1 MEKIRIKDNFW
12 GRYRELVRT
21 EMIPYQWN
29 VLNDRADITIE
40 KERTDGG
47 SPSEKSH
54 AIENL
59 RIAAGRS
66 KGEHYGWIFQ
76 DSDVYKW
83 LEAVAY
89 SLKSHPDPE
98 LQKIADETIDLIA
111 EAQEDDGYLHTY
123 IQLRCPDL
131 KFKRLGE
138 AHELYCAGHYFEAA
152 TAYHAVT
159 GNERALEVAKKWADC
174 LDRNFGP
181 GKVEGTD
188 GHEEVEIGLMKLYR
202 STGEKRYL
210 DLAKYFMDV
219 RGSVMPFFKKQLE
232 EDPHRE
238 SAWGIGNGDGR
249 YLQADIDVRE
259 QTVARGHAVRQVYLT
274 TAMADLAA
282 ETGDQEYLDACKR
295 LWEDVTK
302 RQMYIT
308 GGIGST
314 ANGEA
319 FTSDYDLPLG
329 TMYCETCASVGMV
342 FWARQMLRC
351 ESRSEYADVMER
363 ELYNGTISGMAL
375 DGKHFF
381 YVNPLSVDPR
391 KIKNDPLKTHV
402 KPVRPSWLGCA
413 CCPPNLARMLTSLD
427 QYIYT
432 VKDNLVLINLF
443 IGGEG
448 EFEVGGSRI
457 RITQETDYPHEGRVR
472 IRVEMIDPASAD
484 HGVIV
489 GIRIPGFLAEN
500 GEVSADTKGAYELT
514 RGGKPVENDPING
527 YVYLQGP
534 FAGEEIVLT
543 FEMSP
548 ELYVANPCVE
558 SMAGKAALMRG
569 PVVYC
574 LEEADNGKDLET
586 LAISAEDPDFH
597 YQRESGELGEIG
609 VITAKGIRTLPHEK
623 APLYQKIRNRTYEEK
638 ETTLKWIPYY
648 AWANRG
654 EGEMTVFTNLV

>member
-1 MEKIRIKDNFW
+1 MEKVSIRDAFW
-12 GRYRELVRT
+12 GNYRELVRK

-29 VLNDRADITIE
+29 VLNDQADIIIE

-47 SPSEKSH
+47 SPAEKSH
-54 AIENL
+54 AIENF
-59 RIAAGRS
+59 RIAAGQS
-66 KGEHYGWIFQ
+66 QGEHYGWSFQ

-89 SLKSHPDPE
+89 SLQEHPDPE
-98 LQKIADETIDLIA
+98 LQKTADGAIDLIA
-111 EAQEDDGYLHTY
+111 KAQAEDGYLDTY
-123 IQLRCPDL
+123 VQLRYPDL

-138 AHELYCAGHYFEAA
+138 AHELYCAGHFFEAA

-159 GNERALEVAKKWADC
+159 GNEEVLKVARKWADC
-174 LDRNFGP
+174 LVRNFGP
-181 GKVEGTD
+181 GKIEGTD

-202 STGEKRYL
+202 STGEEKYL
-210 DLAKYFMDV
+210 ELARYFMDI
-219 RGSVMPFFKKQLE
+219 RGVSMPFFKKQLE
-232 EDPHRE
+232 EDPHRD
-238 SAWGIGNGDGR
+238 SAWGLGNGDGR
-249 YLQADIDVRE
+249 YLQADVDVKK

-282 ETGDQEYLDACKR
+282 ETGDRDYLDACKR

-319 FTSDYDLPLG
+319 FTTDFDLPLG

-342 FWARQMLRC
+342 FWAKQMLRC

-381 YVNPLSVDPR
+381 YVNPLSVDPA
-391 KIKNDPLKTHV
+391 KIKYDPLKTHV
-402 KPVRPSWLGCA
+402 KSVRPSWLGCA
-413 CCPPNLARMLTSLD
+413 CCPPNLARLLTSLD

-432 VKDNLVLINLF
+432 VKEDRILVNLF
-443 IGGEG
+443 IGSEG
-448 EFEVGGSRI
+448 EFEVSGSRVA
-457 RITQETDYPHEGRVR
+457 ITQETEYPHDGTIR
-472 IRVEMIDPASAD
+472 IRVKGIDPSKD
-484 HGVIV
+484 TDGVKI
-489 GIRIPGFLAEN
+489 GIRIPGFLADD
-500 GEVSADTKGAYELT
+500 GAVSSATKCAYTLT
-514 RGGKPVENDPING
+514 RGGQTVETDPENG

-534 FAGEEIVLT
+534 FTGEEIVLA
-543 FEMSP
+543 FEMKP
-548 ELYVANPCVE
+548 ELYVANPYAG
-558 SMAGKAALMRG
+558 SMSGKAALMRG

-574 LEEADNGKDLET
+574 LEEADNGKHLET
-586 LAISAEDPDFH
+586 LAVAADTEFSYA
-597 YQRESGELGEIG
+597 REQGALGNIG
-609 VITAKGIRTLPHEK
+609 VITAKGMRKDPEENT
-623 APLYQKIRNRTYEEK
+623 ALYRKIRSRAYNTEEVI
-638 ETTLKWIPYY
+638 LKWIPYY

-654 EGEMTVFTNLV
+654 EGEMTVFANLL

>member
-1 MEKIRIKDNFW
+1 MEKVKIKDGFW
-12 GRYRELVRT
+12 SKYRELVRS

-29 VLNDRADITIE
+29 VLNDRAGITIE

-59 RIAAGRS
+59 KIAAGRT

-89 SLKSHPDPE
+89 SLQEHPDPE
-98 LQKIADETIDLIA
+98 LQKIADETVDLIA
-111 EAQEDDGYLHTY
+111 EAQDEDGYLHTY

-138 AHELYCAGHYFEAA
+138 AHELYCAGHFFEAA

-159 GNERALEVAKKWADC
+159 GNEKVLKVAKKWADC
-174 LDRNFGP
+174 LVRNFGP
-181 GKVEGTD
+181 GKIEGTD
-188 GHEEVEIGLMKLYR
+188 GHEEVEIGLLKLYR

-210 DLAKYFMDV
+210 DLAKYFMDI

-249 YLQADIDVRE
+249 YLQADVDVTK

-342 FWARQMLRC
+342 FWARQMLLC

-432 VKDNLVLINLF
+432 LKDDTILVNLF
-443 IGGEG
+443 IGSEA
-448 EFEVGGSRI
+448 EFEVSGSRAVIAQETEYPHDGTI
-457 RITQETDYPHEGRVR
+457 RIKVTGTDG
-472 IRVEMIDPASAD
+472 MK
-484 HGVIV
+484 V
-489 GIRIPGFLAEN
+489 GIRIPGFLTDD
-500 GEVSADTKGAYELT
+500 GVVSSATKAAYTLT
-514 RGGKPVENDPING
+514 RGGQKVETDPEKG

-534 FAGEEIVLT
+534 FTGEEIVFR
-543 FEMSP
+543 FELKP
-548 ELYVANPCVE
+548 ELYAANPFVE

-586 LAISAEDPDFH
+586 LAVSADTEFT
-597 YQRESGELGEIG
+597 YAREQGTLGNIG
-609 VITAKGIRTLPHEK
+609 VITAKGMRKEPEDNT
-623 APLYQKIRNRTYEEK
+623 ALYRKIRSRAYSKTEVD
-638 ETTLKWIPYY
+638 LKWIPYY

-654 EGEMTVFTNLV
+654 EGEMTVFINYDDFQLE

>member
-1 MEKIRIKDNFW
+1 MEKVRIKDGFW
-12 GRYRELVRT
+12 SKYRELVRS

-29 VLNDRADITIE
+29 VLNDRAGITIE

-59 RIAAGRS
+59 KIAAGRT

-89 SLKSHPDPE
+89 SLQEHPDPE
-98 LQKIADETIDLIA
+98 LQRIADETVDLIA
-111 EAQEDDGYLHTY
+111 EAQEEDGYLHTY

-138 AHELYCAGHYFEAA
+138 AHELYCAGHFFEAA

-159 GNERALEVAKKWADC
+159 GNEKVLDVAKKWADC
-174 LDRNFGP
+174 LDRSFGP
-181 GKVEGTD
+181 GRIEGTD

-210 DLAKYFMDV
+210 DLARYFMDV

-249 YLQADIDVRE
+249 YLQADVAVTA

-274 TAMADLAA
+274 TAMANLAA
-282 ETGDQEYLDACKR
+282 ETGDQDYLEACRR

-342 FWARQMLRC
+342 FWAKQMLRC

-381 YVNPLSVDPR
+381 YVNPLSVDPK

-432 VKDNLVLINLF
+432 VKDGTIRVDLF
-443 IGGEG
+443 IGSEG
-448 EFEVGGSRI
+448 EFKVSGSRI
-457 RITQETDYPHEGRVR
+457 RIAQETDYPQAGLIR
-472 IRVEMIDPASAD
+472 IRVEALEPEAETGD
-484 HGVIV
+484 VRL
-489 GIRIPGFLAEN
+489 GIRIPGFLSDD
-500 GEVSADTKGAYELT
+500 GVVTPDTKKAYTLT
-514 RGGKPVENDPING
+514 RGGTLVDTDPVNG

-534 FAGEEIVLT
+534 FRGEEIELS
-543 FEMSP
+543 FEIRP
-548 ELYVANPCVE
+548 ELYVADPFAE
-558 SMAGKAALMRG
+558 SMRGKAALMRG

-574 LEEADNGKDLET
+574 LEEADNGKHLEA
-586 LAISAEDPDFH
+586 LSV
-597 YQRESGELGEIG
+597 SGDTVFSYENEQGALGNIG
-609 VITAKGIRTLPHEK
+609 VITAKGFRGRQQDDNGG
-623 APLYQKIRNRTYEEK
+623 LYRKIRSRSYKKEEVN
-638 ETTLKWIPYY
+638 LKWIPYY

-654 EGEMTVFTNLV
+654 EGEMTVFTNLE